1 MNHFR
6 VDHPSSSIV
15 PSPSSNYPGQP
26 GDDRG
31 LEGVAT
37 NIKLLLKLIEDYNGG
52 KESDQHKIQR
62 VNGIMS
68 ILDET
73 RGRIQRFQ
81 LNNIKTNMIKREL
94 RRTCSDIKSSSVVIA
109 REKTIT
115 DEKERMRRELQS
127 SFVVRQS
134 LQALCSSL
142 GKEKQIMAS
151 ELARKAQE
159 LAEMEEFVSDLKKQ
173 NKMLMHKLKEC
184 SNNADLV
191 EIDQGGNN
199 KGNVAL
205 HEMNKT
211 LTERLQMSLDGYRNL
226 KMKYMD
232 TQEENRDIHADIE
245 EMEVQVQAGI
255 QRIRDLMNI
264 AETVGTSDE
273 ERKPM
278 KEQILALEQI
288 LTSHHM
294 KISKYSNN
302 N

>member
-15 PSPSSNYPGQP
+15 PSSQSSNYPGQQP

-37 NIKLLLKLIEDYNGG
+37 NIKLLLKLIEDYNGA

-62 VNGIMS
+62 VHGIMS

-81 LNNIKTNMIKREL
+81 LNNIKTNIMKREL

-159 LAEMEEFVSDLKKQ
+159 LAEMEEFVNDLKKQ
-173 NKMLMHKLKEC
+173 NKMLMNKLKEC
-184 SNNADLV
+184 SNNNNS
-191 EIDQGGNN
+191 DQGGNN
-199 KGNVAL
+199 NNNVAL

-211 LTERLQMSLDGYRNL
+211 LSERLQMSLDGYRSL
-226 KMKYMD
+226 KIKYMD
-232 TQEENRDIHADIE
+232 TQEENRDIHADME

-264 AETVGTSDE
+264 AETAGTSDE
-273 ERKPM
+273 ERKAM

-288 LTSHHM
+288 LTTHHM
-294 KISKYSNN
+294 KISKYN
-302 N
+302 